1 MHTIFFVPIFLVE
14 IGRNPKIGV
23 FGAKHFLL
31 STSLLL
37 LWPSFFLKGVAIVCV
52 PCYLLTFFLFGG
64 FGMMLIDLPVCFF
77 WSKLKINLEAN
88 CWLLLDT

>member
-1 MHTIFFVPIFLVE
+1 MYYYYDLPFSFCPTISSCKVLVVHTIFFVPIFLVE

-52 PCYLLTFFLFGG
+52 PCYLLTFFCLGG
-64 FGMMLIDLPVCFF
+64 LG
-77 WSKLKINLEAN
+77 
-88 CWLLLDT
+88 

>member
-1 MHTIFFVPIFLVE
+1 VHTIFFVPIFLVE

-52 PCYLLTFFLFGG
+52 PCYLLTFFFVWGVW
-64 FGMMLIDLPVCFF
+64 DDADRSTCV
-77 WSKLKINLEAN
+77 
-88 CWLLLDT
+88 LLLLQA